1 MQLAAKQAQAE
12 SLRCQM
18 EACEKAAK
26 ADQLA
31 GDDNSAH
38 TLELKLAAAEE
49 DVSLLWVAGLS
60 TIVLELSAGKHAWFR
75 ACGV

>member
-12 SLRCQM
+12 TLLSQL
-18 EACEKAAK
+18 EASENDAR

-38 TLELKLAAAEE
+38 AVELKLAAAEE
-49 DVSLLWVAGLS
+49 DVSRLCVVGGQSCPGA
-60 TIVLELSAGKHAWFR
+60 VCRNA
-75 ACGV
+75 